1 MKTSHFTVLSSY
13 QHFLMVSWIRSSARR
28 DSAVNDADRLPGGW
42 ASSAER
48 SGAAGKKW
56 SGNWKSETPHRFSP
70 NIFFLVG
77 DSDMWYLFWD
87 IVVKVPCLAQLP
99 HPVAF
104 CEFEFLSFSC
114 LVLFG
119 LGFVFR
125 FCIVPTF
132 CCFTDPCLAL
142 FPLFR
147 YAERCFSCQQTVVRW
162 VVVKTCPMESHR
174 GWTLIL
180 SFLVS

>member
-1 MKTSHFTVLSSY
+1 MMRIGYLVDGLLLRSAPGRWVRSDQGTENQKPRIVLAPI
-13 QHFLMVSWIRSSARR
+13 F
-28 DSAVNDADRLPGGW
+28 
-42 ASSAER
+42 
-48 SGAAGKKW
+48 
-56 SGNWKSETPHRFSP
+56 
-70 NIFFLVG
+70 FFLVG

-174 GWTLIL
+174 G
-180 SFLVS
+180 